1 MILSLRWARITSV
14 LLTSVVDDL
23 GAQDSGHLQHSDE
36 GLVHGGE
43 GEGGHA
49 VPPGHL
55 GDVHCTVTWNDR
67 LETLSCMSWLSSL
80 TISHSHTS
88 VS

>member
-1 MILSLRWARITSV
+1 MKRITSV

-55 GDVHCTVTWNDR
+55 SDVHCTVTWNDR
-67 LETLSCMSWLSSL
+67 L
-80 TISHSHTS
+80 
-88 VS
+88 

>member
-1 MILSLRWARITSV
+1 MKVLKGDQSSV

-23 GAQDSGHLQHSDE
+23 SAQDGSHLQHSDE
-36 GLVHGGE
+36 GLVHRGE

-55 GDVHCTVTWNDR
+55 GNVHCTVTWG
-67 LETLSCMSWLSSL
+67 E
-80 TISHSHTS
+80 
-88 VS
+88 V

>member
-1 MILSLRWARITSV
+1 MGVNQMCSTCRVSV
-14 LLTSVVDDL
+14 LLTSVVNDL
-23 GAQDSGHLQHSDE
+23 SAQDGGHLQHSDE

-55 GDVHCTVTWNDR
+55 GDVHCTVTWED
-67 LETLSCMSWLSSL
+67 M
-80 TISHSHTS
+80 
-88 VS
+88 